1 MIMKMDLIKSKTPKA
16 TMEDL
21 ALWFQSHPNA
31 QLKLVS
37 QYVANGAVW
46 TSLFYEE

>member
-1 MIMKMDLIKSKTPKA
+1 MLKMDLVKSRKPDSTIQD
-16 TMEDL
+16 M

-46 TSLFYEE
+46 TSLFYDE

>member
-1 MIMKMDLIKSKTPKA
+1 MLKMDLVKSRKPDSTIQD
-16 TMEDL
+16 M
-21 ALWFQSHPNA
+21 ALWFQSHSNA

-46 TSLFYEE
+46 TSLFYDE

>member
-1 MIMKMDLIKSKTPKA
+1 MIMKMDLVKSKKPES
-16 TMEDL
+16 TMEDI
-21 ALWFQSHPNA
+21 ALWLQSHPNA

-37 QYVANGAVW
+37 QYVAGGSIW

>member
-1 MIMKMDLIKSKTPKA
+1 MIMKMDLIKSKKPEA

-21 ALWFQSHPNA
+21 ALWFQSHPNV

-46 TSLFYEE
+46 TSLFYEG